1 MDFLFIFTT
10 DSPIFGWVILPL
22 LIFFARICDQTI
34 GTLRLIFVSK
44 GFKHIVPFL
53 AFFESMIWLLAITQI
68 LNHLENAVTFLA
80 YGSGYAMGNYVGML
94 LEERLSIGSVIIR
107 IFSKEQRI
115 SEFVEVL
122 QKNNYGYT
130 IINGEGSTGELKII
144 FSIINRK
151 YLSHLITQ
159 INAIDSNI
167 FYTIEEIKSVEKGIF
182 KQSKRKFPQLPF
194 KKTVKKG
201 DIS

>member
-1 MDFLFIFTT
+1 MEFLSIFTV

-22 LIFFARICDQTI
+22 LIFLARICDQTI
-34 GTLRLIFVSK
+34 GTLRLIFLSK

-53 AFFESMIWLLAITQI
+53 AFFEAMIWLLAINQI
-68 LNHLENAVTFLA
+68 FKHLDNVATFLA
-80 YGSGYAMGNYVGML
+80 YGLGFAMGNYVGML

-107 IFSKEQRI
+107 IFSKEHI
-115 SEFVEVL
+115 PEFIDVL
-122 QKNNYGYT
+122 QKHNYGYT
-130 IINGEGSTGELKII
+130 IINAEGSTGELKIV

-151 YLSHLITQ
+151 YLSHLIEQ

-167 FYTIEEIKSVEKGIF
+167 FYTIEEVKSVKRGILKTSERKNFPISF
-182 KQSKRKFPQLPF
+182 K
-194 KKTVKKG
+194 KKG